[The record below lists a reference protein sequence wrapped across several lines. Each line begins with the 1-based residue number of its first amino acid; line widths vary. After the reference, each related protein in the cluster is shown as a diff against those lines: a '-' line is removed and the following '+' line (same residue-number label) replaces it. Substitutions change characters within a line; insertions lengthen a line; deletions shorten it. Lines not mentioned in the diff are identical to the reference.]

1 MVRVHLDPP
10 EKLPREPIIGALAQ
24 LVERL
29 LCKQDVVGSTPS
41 GSTKPRKLGLAKP
54 DGSCDCRPSP
64 AGRLHHHMTIP
75 PDLIGQPWLSR
86 PVGRC
91 GPSGSLHIVQRDNQ
105 RCRLYPSGGAVVD
118 SPSGLETNGGVVQ
131 VKYTNQVTA
140 YAVAGIDTC
149 F

>member
-1 MVRVHLDPP
+1 MF
-10 EKLPREPIIGALAQ
+10 GALAQ

-41 GSTKPRKLGLAKP
+41 GSTITHDL
-54 DGSCDCRPSP
+54 
-64 AGRLHHHMTIP
+64 
-75 PDLIGQPWLSR
+75 PDLIGQLWLSR

-105 RCRLYPSGGAVVD
+105 RCRLHPSGGAVVD

>member
-1 MVRVHLDPP
+1 MF
-10 EKLPREPIIGALAQ
+10 GALAQ

-29 LCKQDVVGSTPS
+29 LCKEDVVGSTPS
-41 GSTKPRKLGLAKP
+41 GSTITHDL
-54 DGSCDCRPSP
+54 
-64 AGRLHHHMTIP
+64 
-75 PDLIGQPWLSR
+75 PDLIGQLWLSR

-118 SPSGLETNGGVVQ
+118 NPSGLETNGGVVQ